1 MELTLDQALQQGVAA
16 HNQGNLQ
23 EAERLYRSILQ
34 VQPEHPDAHHNL
46 GLIAVSI
53 NQSGAAL
60 PHFKSAIDANPN
72 IEQFWLSYI
81 DALIKENQI
90 EAAKEA
96 LAQGKKSWVNSEKLN
111 VLSQRLLA
119 VSNNES
125 PPQSELKSL
134 LEHYQN
140 GRHDDAET
148 LAISMTQQFP
158 GHQFGWKVLGAV
170 FGQTGRKPEALN
182 ANQRAVQLET
192 EDAEAHSNL
201 GNALR
206 DLGRSEEAEASYRQ
220 AIALKPG
227 YAEAHSN
234 LGTTLQAFG
243 RLEEAEASYRQAIS
257 LQPQYAAAHYNL
269 GNALL
274 ELDRLGEAEASYR
287 QVTALKPDFAEAHC
301 QLGNTLN
308 ELDRLDEA
316 EASYTQAIAL
326 KPDFAE
332 VHNNLGNTL
341 RHLGRLEDAEASY
354 KHGISLQSNFAEA
367 HSNLGTTLQELSRF
381 EEAEASYGQAIALK
395 PDYPEAHYSLGTTL
409 QKLNRF
415 EEAEASCRQAIALKP
430 GHAEAHYSLGITLQ
444 ELNRFEE
451 AEASYRQAIALKP
464 GYAEAHCDLGYTLKD
479 LGRLDE
485 AEASY
490 TKAIALKPDDAKAY
504 DYLGVL
510 LQIFDKFE
518 DAEVCYKKC
527 ISLAPLDEPI
537 TKSAASL
544 CLAQHEFQ
552 KALSLFD
559 SYNTPRA
566 RSHALRCLYAL
577 GNIKEIYKR
586 IEDTAE
592 LDDENLSV
600 AAFASFI
607 AESQQKDTAHRFCS
621 KPLEFLH
628 FSNLSSKM
636 ANSDSFITNLIED
649 LKTIKSVW
657 ELPNQS
663 FKGGFQTT
671 GNLFTNSN
679 RNIMTLKEII
689 LDEIDAYYE
698 KFRSERCSFIEKWP
712 AKKSI
717 TAWHITLK
725 EQGYHNVHIHPTG
738 WLSGVIYLKVVPS
751 LNQNE
756 GAITFSAASPNM
768 PDLNLSEIIHN
779 PEVGDM
785 VLFPSSLHHGT
796 IPFSTDT
803 DRIIVSFDLEPD

>member
-243 RLEEAEASYRQAIS
+243 RLEEAEASYRQAIK
-257 LQPQYAAAHYNL
+257 
-269 GNALL
+269 
-274 ELDRLGEAEASYR
+274 
-287 QVTALKPDFAEAHC
+287 LKP
-301 QLGNTLN
+301 G
-308 ELDRLDEA
+308 
-316 EASYTQAIAL
+316 Y
-326 KPDFAE
+326 
-332 VHNNLGNTL
+332 
-341 RHLGRLEDAEASY
+341 
-354 KHGISLQSNFAEA
+354 AEA
-367 HSNLGTTLQELSRF
+367 HSNLGNTLQELGRLD
-381 EEAEASYGQAIALK
+381 EAEV
-395 PDYPEAHYSLGTTL
+395 
-409 QKLNRF
+409 
-415 EEAEASCRQAIALKP
+415 SCRQAIKLKPDVAAAHNNLGIALK
-430 GHAEAHYSLGITLQ
+430 
-444 ELNRFEE
+444 ELSRPEE
-451 AEASYRQAIALKP
+451 AEASYRQAIALKAD
-464 GYAEAHCDLGYTLKD
+464 YAEAHSNLGNALRD
-479 LGRLDE
+479 LGRSE
-485 AEASY
+485 GAEASY
-490 TKAIALKPDDAKAY
+490 RQAIALKP
-504 DYLGVL
+504 
-510 LQIFDKFE
+510 
-518 DAEVCYKKC
+518 
-527 ISLAPLDEPI
+527 S
-537 TKSAASL
+537 
-544 CLAQHEFQ
+544 
-552 KALSLFD
+552 
-559 SYNTPRA
+559 
-566 RSHALRCLYAL
+566 
-577 GNIKEIYKR
+577 
-586 IEDTAE
+586 
-592 LDDENLSV
+592 
-600 AAFASFI
+600 
-607 AESQQKDTAHRFCS
+607 
-621 KPLEFLH
+621 
-628 FSNLSSKM
+628 
-636 ANSDSFITNLIED
+636 
-649 LKTIKSVW
+649 
-657 ELPNQS
+657 
-663 FKGGFQTT
+663 
-671 GNLFTNSN
+671 
-679 RNIMTLKEII
+679 
-689 LDEIDAYYE
+689 
-698 KFRSERCSFIEKWP
+698 
-712 AKKSI
+712 
-717 TAWHITLK
+717 
-725 EQGYHNVHIHPTG
+725 
-738 WLSGVIYLKVVPS
+738 
-751 LNQNE
+751 
-756 GAITFSAASPNM
+756 FSAAYINLGIIFYSNGDIDSALESMEKANSIDPKSKRVRLLLSVLKSRKSRKKSEASVDNISNLRGVMGLTSNPLILNRAVEAKLISTLYEMSSRELDKTRSGDARYGNGRCSPDFNM
-768 PDLNLSEIIHN
+768 FGDNRSIIKTVAEDLTIIMMKAVKSEIYIYDSFFNILGAGGGLTPHRHLN
-779 PEVGDM
+779 SSDKEKELGLHYQKYSLVYYLSVGDQNCSEPGILKLYDPSEDILPCEGM
-785 VLFPSSLHHGT
+785 ITIFPADRLHSAFYGGKKDRVMIGVNFYSL
-796 IPFSTDT
+796 
-803 DRIIVSFDLEPD
+803 

>member
-243 RLEEAEASYRQAIS
+243 RLEEAEASYRQAIK
-257 LQPQYAAAHYNL
+257 
-269 GNALL
+269 
-274 ELDRLGEAEASYR
+274 
-287 QVTALKPDFAEAHC
+287 LKP
-301 QLGNTLN
+301 G
-308 ELDRLDEA
+308 
-316 EASYTQAIAL
+316 Y
-326 KPDFAE
+326 
-332 VHNNLGNTL
+332 
-341 RHLGRLEDAEASY
+341 
-354 KHGISLQSNFAEA
+354 AEA
-367 HSNLGTTLQELSRF
+367 HSNLGNTLQELGRLD
-381 EEAEASYGQAIALK
+381 EAEV
-395 PDYPEAHYSLGTTL
+395 
-409 QKLNRF
+409 
-415 EEAEASCRQAIALKP
+415 SCRQAIKLKPDVAAAHNNLGIALK
-430 GHAEAHYSLGITLQ
+430 
-444 ELNRFEE
+444 ELSRPEE

-464 GYAEAHCDLGYTLKD
+464 
-479 LGRLDE
+479 
-485 AEASY
+485 S
-490 TKAIALKPDDAKAY
+490 
-504 DYLGVL
+504 
-510 LQIFDKFE
+510 
-518 DAEVCYKKC
+518 
-527 ISLAPLDEPI
+527 
-537 TKSAASL
+537 
-544 CLAQHEFQ
+544 
-552 KALSLFD
+552 
-559 SYNTPRA
+559 
-566 RSHALRCLYAL
+566 
-577 GNIKEIYKR
+577 
-586 IEDTAE
+586 
-592 LDDENLSV
+592 
-600 AAFASFI
+600 
-607 AESQQKDTAHRFCS
+607 
-621 KPLEFLH
+621 
-628 FSNLSSKM
+628 
-636 ANSDSFITNLIED
+636 
-649 LKTIKSVW
+649 
-657 ELPNQS
+657 
-663 FKGGFQTT
+663 
-671 GNLFTNSN
+671 
-679 RNIMTLKEII
+679 
-689 LDEIDAYYE
+689 
-698 KFRSERCSFIEKWP
+698 
-712 AKKSI
+712 
-717 TAWHITLK
+717 
-725 EQGYHNVHIHPTG
+725 
-738 WLSGVIYLKVVPS
+738 
-751 LNQNE
+751 
-756 GAITFSAASPNM
+756 FSAAYINLGIIFYSNGDIDSALESMEKANSIDPKSKRVRLLLSVLKSRKSRKKSEASVDNISNLRGVMGLTSNPLILNRAVEAKLISTLYEMSSRELDKTRSGDARYGNGRCSPDFNM
-768 PDLNLSEIIHN
+768 FGDNRSIIKTVAEDLTIIMMKAVKSEIYIYDSFFNILGAGGGLTPHRHLN
-779 PEVGDM
+779 SSDKEKELGLHYQKYSLVYYLSVGDQNCSEPGILKLYDPSEDILPCEGM
-785 VLFPSSLHHGT
+785 ITIFPADRLHSAFYGGKKDRVMIGVNFYSL
-796 IPFSTDT
+796 
-803 DRIIVSFDLEPD
+803 